1 MNTTYRS
8 LYFSYSYKNVQ
19 EVYSRMSFQKYYSKK
34 KKTTRNTKRIHWQ
47 RSHHTFLKEDIRN
60 LNLISTSWRKFEKFN
75 KENSFDG
82 MELTAFYSKILHILL
97 YSFLANPI
105 TTKLKFWAVSWPP
118 ASPTPLAAMTCR
130 LYLSSIFC
138 NCTLFPFS
146 VPFPYIRS
154 YLLVCLK

>member
-1 MNTTYRS
+1 MCKRS
-8 LYFSYSYKNVQ
+8 TQGCLFRNIIA
-19 EVYSRMSFQKYYSKK
+19 KK